1 MATVKLT
8 AQQKRDRE
16 FMQLLDSKLQ
26 EQHGQFNAEVEIRVA
41 KAWSNAYEVGK
52 RDGRTD
58 TLHEFGKLNWWQR
71 LWWNV

>member
-1 MATVKLT
+1 MATTKLT

-16 FMQLLDSKLQ
+16 FMQLLDDKLA
-26 EQHGQFNAEVEIRVA
+26 EQRGQFDAEVEIRVA
-41 KAWSNAYEVGK
+41 KAWSNGYDIGK

-71 LWWNV
+71 LTW